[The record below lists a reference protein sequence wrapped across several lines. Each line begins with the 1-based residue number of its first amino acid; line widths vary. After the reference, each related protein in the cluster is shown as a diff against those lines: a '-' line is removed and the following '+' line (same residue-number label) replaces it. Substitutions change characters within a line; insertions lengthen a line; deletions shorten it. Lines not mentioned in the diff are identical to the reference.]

1 MGLPHPLQ
9 LGPSQLPR
17 PGIPRILCSINPLAG
32 QILSDLPEH
41 VLSPEG
47 TMWGGIM
54 VEAKGLRFLIF
65 L

>member
-1 MGLPHPLQ
+1 
-9 LGPSQLPR
+9 
-17 PGIPRILCSINPLAG
+17 LAG